1 MRISDWSSDVCS
13 SDLELARYAGS
24 PSRVKSLPEALA
36 INTLRL
42 LYHMRMSPLVPWH
55 YLTYHKD
62 CHFDVGP
69 LLEMGWRPRYSNAEM
84 LHESYDWYC
93 ANHDLRINGGPEAS
107 PHRSP
112 LRQGILRQIGRAHV
126 LPPVTNAHLV
136 C

>member
-1 MRISDWSSDVCS
+1 
-13 SDLELARYAGS
+13 
-24 PSRVKSLPEALA
+24 
-36 INTLRL
+36 
-42 LYHMRMSPLVPWH
+42 MSPLVPWH

-93 ANHDLRINGGPEAS
+93 ANHDLRINGGQEAS

-112 LRQGILRQIGRAHV
+112 PRHGLLQPVKKAIETVCKSALSGSCRPMRTAQKPNPPKKVGRHPRKKHDE
-126 LPPVTNAHLV
+126 L
-136 C
+136 

>member
-1 MRISDWSSDVCS
+1 MDFYMLALDSGRPGTYNVGTDRFGTLRA
-13 SDLELARYAGS
+13 DLEELARYAGS

-69 LLEMGWRPRYSNAEM
+69 LLEMGWRPRYSNRSE
-84 LHESYDWYC
+84 ERRVGKECVSRCRSRW
-93 ANHDLRINGGPEAS
+93 S
-107 PHRSP
+107 P
-112 LRQGILRQIGRAHV
+112 
-126 LPPVTNAHLV
+126 
-136 C
+136 